1 MTMTHKEALT
11 KAVYAWHGETEME
24 LAAAEYAS
32 FMEAAIR
39 AYIEARGM
47 VLVPKEPCNEMLEVY
62 RSNVKPR
69 PFYRTAA
76 RVVRSMLAAAPDPF
90 KDDAQ

>member
-1 MTMTHKEALT
+1 MTMTHKEAIDRVMGKGPWPNDYDGTAKRL
-11 KAVYAWHGETEME
+11 KD
-24 LAAAEYAS
+24 
-32 FMEAAIR
+32 
-39 AYIEARGM
+39 YIEARGL

-90 KDDAQ
+90 EDGE

>member
-1 MTMTHKEALT
+1 MTMTNKEALS
-11 KAVYAWHGETEME
+11 
-24 LAAAEYAS
+24 AAMDAFEDAIQDGKS
-32 FMEAAIR
+32 EFEAIEEEIR
-39 AYIEARGM
+39 TYIEARGM

-90 KDDAQ
+90 KDDAL